1 MKRLACLCALL
12 LATTASAAAPRGGPA
27 YDILIR
33 GGEIY
38 DGSAKR
44 AFVGTV
50 GIRGDRIVYVGP
62 DRKGLAARK
71 VIGARGMAVL
81 PGLIDVHSHPD
92 TYIRSAKA
100 AERLNAP
107 WLMQGVTTIFIGVD
121 GYGTPDVARESRALE
136 RSGIG
141 TNIVPY
147 VGFGAVRH
155 RILGDAARAPS
166 EEELGRMK
174 RLVARG
180 MCEGAIGFSTGL
192 FYAPQSFATTEEVIA
207 LSREAARR
215 GGVYDTHQRDES
227 SYTIGLLG
235 SVREA
240 IRIGR
245 EAGMPVHFAHLKA
258 LGVDVQGQAPAVIT
272 EIERARASG
281 LDVTADQYP
290 WLASGSNLE
299 ASLIP
304 RWAVDG
310 GTAAMRKRFDDP
322 ASLERIRTE
331 ARDNLRRRGG
341 AASILLTSEGQPW
354 TGKTLAGVAAT
365 WQVEPVDAAIRILRQ
380 SERSAIASFNM
391 REDDVEAIM
400 KRPWVVTS
408 SDGSDGHPRQYAT
421 FPTLYR
427 SYVVGRK
434 VISFGDFVRRSTGA
448 PADMFG
454 LKDRGYL
461 RPGYAA
467 DVLVLDRA
475 RYRPRATYV
484 APRQLSEGVRTL
496 VVNGRVEVDGYRMTG
511 VAAGRALLRTPPRGT
526 CQ

>member
-1 MKRLACLCALL
+1 MKRRLASLFLLACTA
-12 LATTASAAAPRGGPA
+12 ATPPKPPGGS

-33 GGEIY
+33 GGEIHT
-38 DGSAKR
+38 GEAR
-44 AFVGTV
+44 APFTGTV
-50 GIRGDRIVYVGP
+50 AIRGDRIVYIGP
-62 DRKGLAARK
+62 DRKTLTARK
-71 VIGARGMAVL
+71 VIDARGMAVL

-92 TYIRSAKA
+92 SYIRSTAA

-107 WLMQGVTTIFIGVD
+107 WLMQGVTTIFLGVD
-121 GYGTPDVARESRALE
+121 GYGTPDVGRDSAALE

-147 VGFGAVRH
+147 VGFGAVR
-155 RILGDAARAPS
+155 RRVLGSDARKPDAA
-166 EEELGRMK
+166 ELGRMK
-174 RLVARG
+174 ALVAKG

-192 FYAPQSFATTEEVIA
+192 FYAPQSFASTEEVIA
-207 LSREAARR
+207 LAREAAKR

-235 SVREA
+235 SVREV

-258 LGVDVQGQAPAVIT
+258 LGVDVQGQAPAVIA
-272 EIERARASG
+272 EIERARAAG

-310 GTAAMRKRFDDP
+310 GTQAMRKRFDDP
-322 ASLERIRTE
+322 ALLEKIRTE
-331 ARDNLRRRGG
+331 ARENLRRRGG
-341 AASILLTSEGQPW
+341 AESMLLTSEGQAW
-354 TGKTLAGVAAT
+354 TGKKLSEIAAQ
-365 WQVEPVDAAIRILRQ
+365 WGLDPIDAAIRILRQ
-380 SERSAIASFNM
+380 SEETSIASFNM
-391 REDDVEAIM
+391 REDDVELIM

-427 SYVVGRK
+427 SYVMDRK
-434 VISFGDFVRRSTGA
+434 VISFDDFVRRSTGA
-448 PADMFG
+448 SADMFK
-454 LKDRGYL
+454 LRDRGYL

-475 RYRPRATYV
+475 RYRPLATYLQ
-484 APRQLSEGVRTL
+484 PKRLSEGVRTL
-496 VVNGRVEVDGYRMTG
+496 VVNGRIAVDGYKLTG
-511 VAAGRALLRTPPRGT
+511 VAAGRALLRTPPKGM
-526 CQ
+526 CPA